1 MKSWSAIVGALILS
15 SLPMAVLADT
25 YPSKPIRLIIPFAAG
40 GPTDALGR
48 TFAKELRG
56 STWTNSRR
64 REQNWRG
71 RKHWN
76 GRRRQVPPDGY
87 TIGFGTN
94 GPLAGNVTLFKSLP
108 YDPTTAFAPITRI
121 AFVSNLIAV
130 HPALGVKTLSEL
142 IELI

>member
-48 TFAKELRG
+48 TFAKELGEVLGQTVVVENRTG
-56 STWTNSRR
+56 AGGNIGTDAVAKS
-64 REQNWRG
+64 
-71 RKHWN
+71 
-76 GRRRQVPPDGY
+76 PPDGY

-108 YDPTTAFAPITRI
+108 YDP
-121 AFVSNLIAV
+121 VSYTHL
-130 HPALGVKTLSEL
+130 TLPTKA
-142 IELI
+142 